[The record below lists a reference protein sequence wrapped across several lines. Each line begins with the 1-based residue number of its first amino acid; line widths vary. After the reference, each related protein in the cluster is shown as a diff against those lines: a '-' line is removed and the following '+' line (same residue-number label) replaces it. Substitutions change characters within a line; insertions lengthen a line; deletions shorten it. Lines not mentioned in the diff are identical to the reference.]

1 MAKKSKAY
9 WVKRA
14 EALEN
19 RANAK
24 GEALAK
30 KLKREYE
37 RAAKEIR
44 SKIDVFYGRYATEQG
59 ISYADAVKRLNSK
72 ESREWKKTLG
82 EYVDEINAM
91 PKGKAKDKLVAELDA
106 RSYASQQDRLS
117 SLNAQIEMELDRL
130 FATGEQQMT
139 ATMTDVFEDGYY
151 RKVFDLQQRAGVISP
166 FTKLSTDMIEDV
178 LTYPWSGS
186 DFSTRLWN
194 NKRALLFNARETITQ
209 GLIQGQSVARMSKS
223 LADAMGKSYHQ
234 AETLIR
240 TETNNFHAQADVRAY
255 EAAGVEEYE
264 FVATLDSRTSEICA
278 SLDGKHF
285 PIKEAKTGVNYPP
298 MHPRCRS
305 TTVEYDPED
314 AADWA
319 ASGQPMPKNMTY
331 GEWAKELEIDVS
343 TNDQDFRPV
352 TIDLT
357 DEVSFTRKHGKI
369 MANRAMSTKNDIYLS
384 KNAKVKPKQLH
395 NIDQSLTEARDIL
408 KKAGIESSPI
418 VVLVDSSEMDI
429 GVVGSFNAKDNILR
443 IDAKLGIKNEL
454 EKLQKGSVV
463 PDNPLST
470 YLHELIHSFDSVTYR
485 KKYGAISDNN
495 YNDYLKWANEKAE
508 KALEKLAE
516 TGYNINDISEYASQ
530 NLLIGNFDEAY
541 TEYRVKKMLGGV

>member
-1 MAKKSKAY
+1 MAKKSKSY

-19 RANAK
+19 RANDK

-30 KLKREYE
+30 KFKREYE

-44 SKIDVFYGRYATEQG
+44 AKIDAFYGRYATEQG
-59 ISYADAVKRLNSK
+59 LSYAEAVKRLNSK
-72 ESREWKKTLG
+72 EAREWKKTLG

-91 PKGKAKDKLVAELDA
+91 PKGKAKDKLIAELDA

-130 FATGEQQMT
+130 FASGEQQMT

-151 RKVFDLQQRAGVISP
+151 RKMFDLQQRAGVISP
-166 FTKLSTDMIEDV
+166 FSRLSTDMIEEV

-186 DFSTRLWN
+186 DFSTGLWN
-194 NKRALLFNARETITQ
+194 NKRALLFNTRATITQ

-223 LADAMGKSYHQ
+223 LADTMGKSYHQ

-240 TETNNFHAQADVRAY
+240 TETNHFHAEADTRAY
-255 EAAGVEEYE
+255 EAAGVEDYE
-264 FVATLDSRTSEICA
+264 FVSTLDSRTSEICA

-319 ASGQPMPKNMTY
+319 ASGQPMPENMTY
-331 GEWAKELEIDVS
+331 EEWQKEQEVIGKGSGKAGDTDGESKIERVWDVDFSDEKEISKIQDEFFKTHAYSDKEYAVIVSPENKAYYINGGEYSVNTELAGEEALKGCISIHNHPVPKGTNFDDSFSIFDFKSSAKYKSKLEVLISGERKQAYYFLKDITEAEAEMLYKKAEMSMLSKAFESDREIKHRQLDTMKEL
-343 TNDQDFRPV
+343 
-352 TIDLT
+352 DL
-357 DEVSFTRKHGKI
+357 
-369 MANRAMSTKNDIYLS
+369 M
-384 KNAKVKPKQLH
+384 
-395 NIDQSLTEARDIL
+395 
-408 KKAGIESSPI
+408 
-418 VVLVDSSEMDI
+418 
-429 GVVGSFNAKDNILR
+429 GVIKFYELR
-443 IDAKLGIKNEL
+443 
-454 EKLQKGSVV
+454 
-463 PDNPLST
+463 
-470 YLHELIHSFDSVTYR
+470 
-485 KKYGAISDNN
+485 
-495 YNDYLKWANEKAE
+495 
-508 KALEKLAE
+508 
-516 TGYNINDISEYASQ
+516 
-530 NLLIGNFDEAY
+530 
-541 TEYRVKKMLGGV
+541 

>member
-30 KLKREYE
+30 KLKRDYE

-44 SKIDVFYGRYATEQG
+44 SKIDAFYGRYATEQG
-59 ISYADAVKRLNSK
+59 LSYADAVKRLNSK
-72 ESREWKKTLG
+72 EAREWKKTLG

-91 PKGKAKDKLVAELDA
+91 PKGKSKDKLVAELDA

-139 ATMTDVFEDGYY
+139 ATMTDIFEDGYY

-194 NKRALLFNARETITQ
+194 NKRALLFNTRETITQ

-240 TETNNFHAQADVRAY
+240 TETNHFHAEADTRAY

-264 FVATLDSRTSEICA
+264 FVATLDSRTSEACA

-314 AADWA
+314 SSDWA
-319 ASGQPMPKNMTY
+319 ASGQPMPENMTY
-331 GEWAKELEIDVS
+331 EEWQKEQEEKYGAGYVETERKKEYNYRADKEQFEAYKLVLPSEEMPKKFEGF
-343 TNDQDFRPV
+343 QDIKYSDPERYGMMKTKV
-352 TIDLT
+352 RLYNQANKTGTIPNSQTAATTQDKIQGYALN
-357 DEVSFTRKHGKI
+357 SNHKHGKHK
-369 MANRAMSTKNDIYLS
+369 ARAINQVLGYHYENWIEFSDKLFKEVQKSPAS
-384 KNAKVKPKQLH
+384 KGIVTPYGEKYTATIVMFGKKGRYMRLKSVWQ
-395 NIDQSLTEARDIL
+395 ID
-408 KKAGIESSPI
+408 
-418 VVLVDSSEMDI
+418 
-429 GVVGSFNAKDNILR
+429 
-443 IDAKLGIKNEL
+443 
-454 EKLQKGSVV
+454 KGSNIPRLITIV
-463 PDNPLST
+463 PD
-470 YLHELIHSFDSVTYR
+470 
-485 KKYGAISDNN
+485 
-495 YNDYLKWANEKAE
+495 
-508 KALEKLAE
+508 
-516 TGYNINDISEYASQ
+516 
-530 NLLIGNFDEAY
+530 
-541 TEYRVKKMLGGV
+541 